1 MIKILSVLV
10 SIIFLLFEAFNYPRE
25 PQIVFLDVGQ
35 GDSMLFTY
43 GNFQMLVDGGPG
55 DYLINSLG
63 KYQNLWDRN
72 IEVVVLTHPHGDHFY
87 GLIDIFK
94 RYHVEKLIISDGSC
108 VNDGSYLQ
116 LISLISKETKIL
128 SNYETEIGDV
138 LIKVEN
144 YGVKCEKGMNLN
156 DLSLVTKI
164 KIGDTE
170 VLSMGDLEE
179 DMEENVKN
187 ISNVEVLKA
196 GHHCSKTSTSE
207 EFLDRIKPKYIICSV
222 GKDNKFGHP
231 AVEKIEMFKR
241 KKIKYFVT
249 FESGDVVFK
258 MMTGGLA
265 LVNGGNE

>member
-1 MIKILSVLV
+1 MTKILSILV
-10 SIIFLLFEAFNYPRE
+10 SVIFLLFEAFNYPRE

-43 GNFQMLVDGGPG
+43 GSFQMLVDGGPG

-108 VNDGSYLQ
+108 VSDKSYLQ
-116 LISLISKETKIL
+116 LMSLIPKIL
-128 SNYETEIGDV
+128 SNYEINIGNV
-138 LIKVEN
+138 IIKVEN

-170 VLSMGDLEE
+170 ILSMGDLEE
-179 DMEENVKN
+179 DMEENVKD
-187 ISNVEVLKA
+187 ISDVKVLKA

-231 AVEKIEMFKR
+231 AIEKIEMFKR
-241 KKIKYFVT
+241 KGIKYFIT
-249 FESGDVVFK
+249 YESGDIVFK
-258 MMTGGLA
+258 IIDNKLE
-265 LVNGGNE
+265 LE